1 MIPQSSALG
10 VLSKAITSSQMD
22 IDGSIVKTVQNKIP
36 VASSFLPEQRDFWT
50 GEPLNDIQNPI
61 LRILNSLSPIKIS
74 GTKEPWRDWLLTTG
88 WDGLGRLKMDSTGSY
103 EYSEAEREFIY
114 NYIGDMQLYKK
125 LLPLMNDKELNKQV
139 GLLRAHRVQGGDLDN
154 EEIKIKTQNL
164 PIFQKIDKIVR
175 DAQIE
180 AENAFLAQR
189 KDIKNTIEVQ
199 QAVDHATKQG
209 DIQKAS
215 DLQKKELETRK
226 LLQMAK

>member
-1 MIPQSSALG
+1 
-10 VLSKAITSSQMD
+10 
-22 IDGSIVKTVQNKIP
+22 
-36 VASSFLPEQRDFWT
+36 
-50 GEPLNDIQNPI
+50 
-61 LRILNSLSPIKIS
+61 
-74 GTKEPWRDWLLTTG
+74 
-88 WDGLGRLKMDSTGSY
+88 MDSTGSY
-103 EYSEAEREFIY
+103 EYSEVEREFIY

-180 AENAFLAQR
+180 AENVFLEQR
-189 KDIKNTIEVQ
+189 RDIKNTIEVQ

-209 DIQKAS
+209 DIQKAA
-215 DLQKKELETRK
+215 DLQKEELKTRK
-226 LLQMAK
+226 TLNLLQMAK